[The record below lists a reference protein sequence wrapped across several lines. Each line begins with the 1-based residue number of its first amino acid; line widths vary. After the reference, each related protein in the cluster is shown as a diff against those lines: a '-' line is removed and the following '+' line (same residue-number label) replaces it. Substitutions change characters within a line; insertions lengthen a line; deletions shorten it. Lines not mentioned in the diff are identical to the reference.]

1 MCNNTLSIFA
11 NKNSFN
17 DTFLKIFHPYSSCN
31 SRVFYLYMETAF
43 VHRSPLFLFCYLK
56 NRSIPVFIYIY
67 VYGNSVFSPFHP
79 SSCFVISK
87 LIQFPFFFTDIFSS
101 FTLVFVLL
109 FQKSCNSRGFF
120 YRQEQHFLIF
130 SPLFLFHYLK
140 NRAFKNKL

>member
-17 DTFLKIFHPYSSCN
+17 DTFFKSFTLILLVLLFKKSCN

-43 VHRSPLFLFCYLK
+43 VHRSPLFLFCYFK
-56 NRSIPVFIYIY
+56 NRSIPVFIYIYIY

-87 LIQFPFFFTDIFSS
+87 LIQFPFFLQT
-101 FTLVFVLL
+101 
-109 FQKSCNSRGFF
+109 FF
-120 YRQEQHFLIF
+120 HL
-130 SPLFLFHYLK
+130 SPLFLFCYFK
-140 NRAFKNKL
+140 NRAIPGVFFIDRNSI